1 MIAHNKKTLLKP
13 IRRETKT
20 ETGDVILEED
30 TYMLSGNNHHGLLY
44 TPNQDVKKRAKQYPV
59 CIRTYYLCSLI

>member
-30 TYMLSGNNHHGLLY
+30 TYMLSGITITDY
-44 TPNQDVKKRAKQYPV
+44 YIRQAK
-59 CIRTYYLCSLI
+59 T